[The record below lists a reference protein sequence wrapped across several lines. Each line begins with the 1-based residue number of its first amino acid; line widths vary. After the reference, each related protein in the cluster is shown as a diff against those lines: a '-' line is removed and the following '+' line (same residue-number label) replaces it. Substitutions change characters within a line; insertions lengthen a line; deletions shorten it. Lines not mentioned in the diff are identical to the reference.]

1 MNITNNQG
9 VITGGNATLNVGNL
23 VAGSNARIDSIVET
37 SAAGRQKTI
46 EDVRA
51 QLDELLAVM
60 RENRDRLPP
69 EAVNAIETVKAEVA
83 RPAPSKLLVTSVLS
97 GVSDLVK
104 SFGSLSGAI
113 VAVRELVSVVLK

>member
-1 MNITNNQG
+1 MNITNNHG
-9 VITGGNATLNVGNL
+9 VIMGGNAIVDVGNL
-23 VAGSNARIDSIVET
+23 VVGSNARIDSIVET